1 MSLRPHPIVSALL
14 RSRMGAVL
22 VAIQIAIALM
32 VLVNAI
38 AVVDQ
43 RLTRMHRPTGLDEAN
58 LLWIGSHGFTPR
70 FDAEAT
76 MRTDLD
82 YLRRVDGVALV
93 TPTNVA
99 PLGWDFTGNIAW
111 TNPDKKGPPRFF
123 ALVMSDE
130 HALDTWGTHLI
141 AGRGFRADEILPPLG
156 PLNSGGGSNRVLI
169 VSNALAHQFFPDG
182 HAVGKRVFYGDGK
195 PVTIIGVTED
205 VLGPQG
211 IASVG
216 WVPQLPGTF
225 GGSGY
230 LVRTIP
236 GARDRVIRE
245 VEAHLPSNPDR
256 VIVAIRSIESYKS
269 LLYLSDRNL
278 TLFLVFVTVLMVG
291 VTCLGIFGLA
301 TYNVSTRTKQIGT
314 RRAVGARRMD
324 ILRQFMIE
332 NWLITSV
339 GVVGGCILA
348 LAANDWLVREYSA
361 DFLNLPPR
369 VDLYY
374 LIGAALGLYVVGQLA
389 AWHPARKAAA
399 VSPAVATRTV

>member
-1 MSLRPHPIVSALL
+1 
-14 RSRMGAVL
+14 MGAVL

-32 VLVNAI
+32 VLVNAV
-38 AVVDQ
+38 AVADQ
-43 RLTRMHRPTGLDEAN
+43 RLTRMHRPTGVDEPN
-58 LLWIGSHGFTPR
+58 LFWIASEGFTPR
-70 FDAEAT
+70 YDADST

-82 YLRRVDGVALV
+82 YLRSVDGVASV

-99 PLGWDFTGNIAW
+99 PLGWDFTGNVAW
-111 TNPDKKGPPRFF
+111 TNPDKKGPSRFY
-123 ALVMSDE
+123 ALVMADE
-130 HALDTWGTHLI
+130 HVLETWGTHLI

-156 PLNSGGGSNRVLI
+156 PKNSGDNHNRMLI

-182 HAVGKRVFYGDGK
+182 HAVGKRVFYSDGK

-211 IASVG
+211 IPSVG
-216 WVPQLPGTF
+216 WVPQLPGGF

-230 LVRTIP
+230 LVRTAP
-236 GARDRVIRE
+236 GARDRVMRE
-245 VEAHLPSNPDR
+245 VEAHLPANPDR
-256 VIVAIRSIESYKS
+256 VVKAIRSIEWFKD
-269 LLYLSDRNL
+269 LLYQADRNL
-278 TLFLVFVTVLMVG
+278 MLFLVFVTVIMVG

-314 RRAVGARRMD
+314 RRAVGARRID

-361 DFLNLPPR
+361 DILNLPPR

-374 LIGAALGLYVVGQLA
+374 LIATVLGLYIVGQLA